1 MAFIGNSLEILHR
14 SPASFTLEACARV
27 LKPQWI
33 DEAADIAVHPTRR
46 RRKLPGRFVVW
57 LMIALSLFRD
67 LSILNVLKRL
77 GQGLGMPSLWK
88 DGRAP
93 SSAAIVEA
101 RDRLGFR
108 ALRRLSLRLQHWI
121 VATYREEMSWKS
133 MPVVVLDGTTFK
145 MPDSEENRRR
155 FGLPGVHRGGRSAFP
170 QMRVLVAVSA
180 KLRFILGAWFAPYR
194 RAELT
199 IAQCV
204 LSTLPERS
212 LLVLDRLYVAWRFLL
227 DAQRLGHQYLV
238 RVPRRSRGRRLCQ
251 LGTGDYLVQIRV
263 PKGARR
269 GTPHLPKQLT
279 VRELTTR
286 IRGGWY
292 RYYTTL
298 LDPAL
303 YPATDLVELYTRR
316 WEVET
321 SIDELKTH
329 QSHAT
334 TVNRPL
340 IFRSQSPQRVLQEAH
355 GLVIAYNVIRAVMVQ
370 AAKTHARDPLRISFV
385 DTLVRLHEAL
395 LTMAAAPTQ
404 ELLRIYEA
412 LLHSIA
418 EHPLPIRERSN
429 PREVCIKMSNY
440 AKKWKRA

>member
-1 MAFIGNSLEILHR
+1 MGFIGNSLEILHR

-27 LKPQWI
+27 LKREWI
-33 DEAADIAVHPTRR
+33 DEAADSAPRPTRR
-46 RRKLPGRFVVW
+46 RRKLPGRFVIW

-88 DGRAP
+88 DGRVP

-101 RDRLGFR
+101 RERVGFG
-108 ALRRLSLRLQHWI
+108 ALRRLSMRLQRWI
-121 VATYREEMSWKS
+121 MDTYREEMSWKA
-133 MPVVVLDGTTFK
+133 MLVVVLDGTTFK

-155 FGLPGVHRGGRSAFP
+155 FGLPGVTRGRRSAFP

-194 RAELT
+194 RAELV
-199 IAQCV
+199 IAKRV
-204 LSTLPERS
+204 LSALPEHS
-212 LLVLDRLYVAWRFLL
+212 LLVLDRLYAAWRFLL
-227 DAQRLGHQYLV
+227 DAQLLGHQYLV
-238 RVPRRSRGRRLCQ
+238 RVPRRSRGKRLCQ
-251 LGTGDYLVQIRV
+251 IGAGDYLVQIRV
-263 PKGARR
+263 PRQARR
-269 GTPHLPKQLT
+269 AAPHLPKQVT
-279 VRELTTR
+279 VRELTVR
-286 IRGGWY
+286 IRGHWY
-292 RYYTTL
+292 RYYTSL
-298 LDPAL
+298 LDRGL
-303 YPATDLVELYTRR
+303 YPASDLVQLYTRR

-321 SIDELKTH
+321 TLDEIKTH

-340 IFRSQSPQRVLQEAH
+340 IFRSQSVRRVLQEAYA
-355 GLVIAYNVIRAVMVQ
+355 LVVAYNVIRAVMLE
-370 AAKTHARDPLRISFV
+370 AAKTHARDPLRLSFV

-395 LTMAAAPTQ
+395 LAMAAAPTR
-404 ELLRIYEA
+404 ELPRIYEA
-412 LLHSIA
+412 LLVSIA
-418 EHPLPIRERSN
+418 AHPLPPRERSN